1 MLAFQLFT
9 NYDQDQENDFVKV
22 NKVYQDYSIRIK
34 NKLLVRNK

>member
-9 NYDQDQENDFVKV
+9 NYDQDQENDFVKI
-22 NKVYQDYSIRIK
+22 NKIYKHHLIRIK